1 VTEPPTAIEIVRPPR
16 GVRPQLAVFD
26 FDGTLSLIRA
36 GWQNVMVPMMVE
48 CLEALGTGRLREDLR
63 ALAAAD
69 VAQSSGR
76 LTIHQMTG
84 LARRVAEFGGAPLDP
99 RAYKAEYGRRLL
111 RHIAGRREALASGRA
126 APDEMLVA
134 GSRAMLAALAEAG
147 VALALFSGTDEPY
160 VREEARL
167 LGIDRYFGPHIY
179 GALDDYEA
187 SEKRQVVARLLAASG
202 VAGERLLVFG
212 DDFVE
217 IEAVKA
223 AGGYAVGVATDESAW
238 GGRTVAAKRE
248 RLLRAGADMIIRD
261 FAEHRAIARLLVP
274 EIGSA

>member
-1 VTEPPTAIEIVRPPR
+1 VTESPTAIEIVRPPR
-16 GVRPQLAVFD
+16 GVRPELAIFD

-36 GWQNVMVPMMVE
+36 GWQSVMVPMMVE
-48 CLEALGTGRLREDLR
+48 HLEALGTGRSREDLR
-63 ALAAAD
+63 ALAADD

-76 LTIHQMTG
+76 LTIHQMIG
-84 LARRVAEFGGAPLDP
+84 LARRVAELGGAPLDP
-99 RAYKAEYGRRLL
+99 HEYKAEYGRRLL

-134 GSRAMLAALAEAG
+134 GARAMLAALAKAG
-147 VALALFSGTDEPY
+147 ITLALFSGTDEPY

-167 LGIDRYFGPHIY
+167 LDIDRYFGPHIY

-223 AGGYAVGVATDESAW
+223 AGGYTVGVASDESAC

-274 EIGSA
+274 ELGRD